1 LPLDKLQALCY
12 DILSMKDKDIF
23 TALSE
28 TNYLLGK
35 ITGALFVIEV
45 LLQNSKD
52 LFESDP
58 LEAKKYLDDALA
70 KIRQIRKGKKI
81 ICPSC
86 HQELTKK
93 ADIEWFNQFGECL
106 LCDHI
111 ASDK

>member
-1 LPLDKLQALCY
+1 MPLDKLLALCY
-12 DILSMKDKDIF
+12 TLASMKDKDIF

-58 LEAKKYLDDALA
+58 LEAKKYLEDALV
-70 KIRQIRKGKKI
+70 KIKQIRK
-81 ICPSC
+81 
-86 HQELTKK
+86 EV
-93 ADIEWFNQFGECL
+93 EENE
-106 LCDHI
+106 
-111 ASDK
+111 